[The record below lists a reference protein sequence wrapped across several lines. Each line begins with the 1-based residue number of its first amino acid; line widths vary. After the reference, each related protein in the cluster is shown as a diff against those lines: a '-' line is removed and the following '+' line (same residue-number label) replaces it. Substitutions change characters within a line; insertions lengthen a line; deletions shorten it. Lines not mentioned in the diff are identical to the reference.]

1 MTDYDY
7 LLKTSEIYPLD
18 NRKLCPWFNVDNY
31 YLRGM
36 KHMWPATRV
45 FHRSFQIICIRHDL
59 KGSLIRILQRTES
72 RFSNDTW
79 EAKRRFFIN
88 VKNNNSSRPGG
99 GGRRLP
105 YISYV
110 GMCRPIA
117 PLGRVFAPFWSEKGC
132 TLRLFWSWIGYGFR
146 GNYRSV
152 WTYLSFQFQMSK
164 TEREIC
170 TFEIDL
176 KICFVCALISVMLT

>member
-45 FHRSFQIICIRHDL
+45 FHRSCQIICIRHDL

-99 GGRRLP
+99 GRRLP
-105 YISYV
+105 YISYI
-110 GMCRPIA
+110 GMCRPI
-117 PLGRVFAPFWSEKGC
+117 GKG
-132 TLRLFWSWIGYGFR
+132 
-146 GNYRSV
+146 
-152 WTYLSFQFQMSK
+152 
-164 TEREIC
+164 
-170 TFEIDL
+170 
-176 KICFVCALISVMLT
+176 VCAVLVWKGVYTSPILVLNRVWFSRELRECMNVFIVSIPNE

>member
-45 FHRSFQIICIRHDL
+45 FHRSSQIICIRHDL

-79 EAKRRFFIN
+79 KAKRRFFIN
-88 VKNNNSSRPGG
+88 VKDNNSSRPGG
-99 GGRRLP
+99 GGEETPVYKLYR
-105 YISYV
+105 YV
-110 GMCRPIA
+110 PPHRPI
-117 PLGRVFAPFWSEKGC
+117 GQ
-132 TLRLFWSWIGYGFR
+132 GFCAVL
-146 GNYRSV
+146 V
-152 WTYLSFQFQMSK
+152 WTGVYTSPILVLNRVWFS
-164 TEREIC
+164 RELRECMNVFIVSIPN
-170 TFEIDL
+170 E
-176 KICFVCALISVMLT
+176 

>member
-45 FHRSFQIICIRHDL
+45 FHRSCQIICIRHDL
-59 KGSLIRILQRTES
+59 KGSLTRILQRTES

-88 VKNNNSSRPGG
+88 VKDNNSSRPGG
-99 GGRRLP
+99 WGGAGEIPLYKLYR
-105 YISYV
+105 YV
-110 GMCRPIA
+110 PPHWVGFLCRFGLKRGVHFAYFGLESGM
-117 PLGRVFAPFWSEKGC
+117 VFEGTTGVYERIYRFNSKWVRQKEK
-132 TLRLFWSWIGYGFR
+132 YA
-146 GNYRSV
+146 RS
-152 WTYLSFQFQMSK
+152 K
-164 TEREIC
+164 
-170 TFEIDL
+170 
-176 KICFVCALISVMLT
+176 